1 MNNNTHPCS
10 GKCRR
15 FKEGRQCSYC
25 LINETRIQGVYL
37 IHRTEHQI
45 DHIVEPN
52 EMGDDAHIEN
62 NISPKCRTISNDV
75 QIHLSN
81 ALAAQKEVS

>member
-1 MNNNTHPCS
+1 MNN
-10 GKCRR
+10 
-15 FKEGRQCSYC
+15 
-25 LINETRIQGVYL
+25 L
-37 IHRTEHQI
+37 TEHQI

-62 NISPKCRTISNDV
+62 HNSPKCRTISNDV

-81 ALAAQKEVS
+81 ALKALGEV